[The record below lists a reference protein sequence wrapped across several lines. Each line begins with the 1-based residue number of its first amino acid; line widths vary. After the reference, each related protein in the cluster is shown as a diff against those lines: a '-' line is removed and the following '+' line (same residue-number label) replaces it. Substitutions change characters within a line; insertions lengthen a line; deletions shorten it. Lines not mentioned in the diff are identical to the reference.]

1 MRHLV
6 TRPASTPLARFTRLN
21 IALVLLLIGSSLTA
35 ASLSARQ
42 APVEGDYLYR
52 VTMLRAAPGEFNQLI
67 EALDAQTI
75 LAAEAGDA
83 APFRIRHSQGDQWDF
98 MLIYPMESRADYHS
112 ADRSARRARVWNSAD
127 GRRLTSRLEETTAW
141 HEDWFAT
148 SAPLAEMTRRF
159 DGMGLFHIEM
169 FAGIPGKRAELL
181 EQRRMENRYY
191 THLNRQLNVIFAH
204 ESGPNWDSMTIG
216 FHLDLAAFAAG
227 GSAHSAAQQEE
238 AARAAGFESTSTI
251 GPYLRSLL
259 SYHRDTLGVPI
270 G

>member
-1 MRHLV
+1 MRHLAL
-6 TRPASTPLARFTRLN
+6 RSASRSLPALARRSV
-21 IALVLLLIGSSLTA
+21 ALALLLIGTSLGSA
-35 ASLSARQ
+35 PLAARQ

-75 LAAEAGDA
+75 LATQAGDA

-98 MLIYPMESRADYHS
+98 MLIYPMESRAAYHS
-112 ADRSARRARVWNSAD
+112 ADRTARRAPVWNSAE
-127 GRRLTSRLEETTAW
+127 GRRLTARLEEVTAW

-148 SAPLAEMTRRF
+148 SAPLTEMTRRF
-159 DGMGLFHIEM
+159 EGMGLFHIEM
-169 FAGIPGKRAELL
+169 FAGLPGMRAELL

-191 THLNRQLNVIFAH
+191 AHLNRQLNVIFEH

-216 FHLDLAAFAAG
+216 FHPDLAAFAAG
-227 GSAHSAAQQEE
+227 GSAHSAQEQEE
-238 AARAAGFESTSTI
+238 AARVAGFESTSTI